1 MAQLTCVSLT
11 MAQLTCVSLNM
22 TQLTCVSLTM
32 AQLTCVSLTMAQL
45 TCVSLNMTADMCEPH
60 YGTADMCEPHYGTAD
75 MCEPHYDTAD
85 MCEHHYDTADMCEPH
100 YDTADMCEHHYDTVD
115 MYCESKKDPASDVMR
130 VLIFTAA
137 LLAQLHVTS
146 CQSAVNVTRVHE
158 HVYNVIT
165 PYTRPVKNF
174 STTTNVQVLFYLM
187 AINDFDTAS
196 QKLTSTGWMLVQ
208 WQNEYLTWDPA
219 AFGGVQTIFPDPTQ
233 VWRPRLAIQNTMKDL
248 KAIGEDYV
256 VIMAVYNGIMQWFPA
271 EQFETFCYVDVTCSS
286 GQKTL
291 VKSTSAMASEIDLS
305 FYSGNGAWKM
315 LSTRAFRTN
324 LILNGANFPI
334 LVYEVTL
341 KRRPSLLVLTV
352 LMPVL
357 LLAFINVFVFSIPSE
372 SGERLSYAITTLL
385 SVGVFMSF
393 ILSSMPSST
402 ETVSIMV
409 IDMSVL
415 LILSAFYVL
424 LCIFTLRLFH
434 RDDDKHPV
442 PKAVQT
448 FIVSLEVLLCL
459 EPPSTKVDP
468 VIQVMPVS
476 DQDHQQPRIFD
487 TIKKKQLSR
496 KLAITNPNEMTWR
509 RVSRTLDKFF
519 FRLSLLIVL
528 GSTFVVFALISRS

>member
-1 MAQLTCVSLT
+1 
-11 MAQLTCVSLNM
+11 
-22 TQLTCVSLTM
+22 
-32 AQLTCVSLTMAQL
+32 
-45 TCVSLNMTADMCEPH
+45 
-60 YGTADMCEPHYGTAD
+60 
-75 MCEPHYDTAD
+75 
-85 MCEHHYDTADMCEPH
+85 
-100 YDTADMCEHHYDTVD
+100 
-115 MYCESKKDPASDVMR
+115 MR

-137 LLAQLHVTS
+137 VFAQLHVTS

-165 PYTRPVKNF
+165 PYTRPVKNY
-174 STTTNVQVLFYLM
+174 STITNVRVLFHLM

-196 QKLTSTGWMLVQ
+196 QKLTSTGWMQVQ
-208 WQNEYLTWDPA
+208 WQNEYLAWDPA
-219 AFGGVQTIFPDPTQ
+219 AFGGVINIFPDPTQ
-233 VWRPRLAIQNTMKDL
+233 VWRPRLTLRNTMKDL
-248 KAIGEDYV
+248 KAIGEEYI
-256 VIMAVYNGIMQWFPA
+256 VIMARYDGFMEWYPA
-271 EQFETFCYVDVTCSS
+271 EQFETFCYVDVTRHGSIDLL
-286 GQKTL
+286 QLWPT
-291 VKSTSAMASEIDLS
+291 IDLS
-305 FYSGNGAWKM
+305 FYSGNGEWEM
-315 LSTRAFRTN
+315 ISTQATKRNWT
-324 LILNGANFPI
+324 LDGALYPE
-334 LVYEVTL
+334 LVYKMTL

-385 SVGVFMSF
+385 SFGVFMSF
-393 ILSSMPSST
+393 ILSSMPSSA

-409 IDMSVL
+409 IDMSAL
-415 LILSAFYVL
+415 LILSAVYVL

-459 EPPSTKVDP
+459 EPPNTKVDP

-476 DQDHQQPRIFD
+476 DQDHQRPRICD

-528 GSTFVVFALISRS
+528 GSTFVVFVLISKS

>member
-1 MAQLTCVSLT
+1 
-11 MAQLTCVSLNM
+11 
-22 TQLTCVSLTM
+22 
-32 AQLTCVSLTMAQL
+32 
-45 TCVSLNMTADMCEPH
+45 
-60 YGTADMCEPHYGTAD
+60 
-75 MCEPHYDTAD
+75 
-85 MCEHHYDTADMCEPH
+85 
-100 YDTADMCEHHYDTVD
+100 
-115 MYCESKKDPASDVMR
+115 MR

-137 LLAQLHVTS
+137 VFAQLHVTS

-165 PYTRPVKNF
+165 PYTRPVKNY
-174 STTTNVQVLFYLM
+174 STITNVRVLFHLM

-196 QKLTSTGWMLVQ
+196 QKLTSTGWMQVQ
-208 WQNEYLTWDPA
+208 WQNEYLAWDPA
-219 AFGGVQTIFPDPTQ
+219 AFGGVINIFPDPTQ
-233 VWRPRLAIQNTMKDL
+233 VWRPRLTLRNTMKDL
-248 KAIGEDYV
+248 KAIGEEYI
-256 VIMAVYNGIMQWFPA
+256 VIMARYDGFMEWYPA
-271 EQFETFCYVDVTCSS
+271 EQFETFCYVDVTYFPFDIQTCTWQLFIWAEDMGQLTSCSC
-286 GQKTL
+286 GL
-291 VKSTSAMASEIDLS
+291 PLTSASTLEMVREMISTQATKRNWTLD
-305 FYSGNGAWKM
+305 GA
-315 LSTRAFRTN
+315 LY
-324 LILNGANFPI
+324 PE
-334 LVYEVTL
+334 LVYKMTL

-385 SVGVFMSF
+385 SFGVFMSF
-393 ILSSMPSST
+393 ILSSMPSSA

-409 IDMSVL
+409 IDMSAL
-415 LILSAFYVL
+415 LILSAVYVL

-459 EPPSTKVDP
+459 EPPNTKVDP

-476 DQDHQQPRIFD
+476 DQDHQRPRICD

-528 GSTFVVFALISRS
+528 GSTFVVFVLISKS